1 MNLKFEID
9 FKKSK
14 DTKSKMQLEQ
24 KSPIRR

>member
-24 KSPIRR
+24 KKPHP